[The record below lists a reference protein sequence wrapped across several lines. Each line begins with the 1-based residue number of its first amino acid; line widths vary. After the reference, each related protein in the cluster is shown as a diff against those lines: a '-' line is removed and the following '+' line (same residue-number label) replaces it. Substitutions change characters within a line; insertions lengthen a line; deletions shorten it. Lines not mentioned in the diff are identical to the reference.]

1 MRGQWEISALR
12 GQTRYGLGGI
22 ARILTAGI
30 RAGYFDHERLRG
42 ENLVRANL
50 TIGTGPQHASGFH
63 DGVEAEL
70 REILIGET
78 DVIEREIGLR
88 QIQSEAQLVGIIVGE
103 NEQRQMLHHGLQ
115 RHDDAALFAGPAA
128 SNLRDCGRITLHGRA
143 GHGDGRGLGRTLR
156 TGDKPR
162 VLRGGV
168 PAILAEA
175 DLVVVGGMA
184 DILPIHD
191 GTAASGGNS
200 ATIQQE
206 RGTLVG
212 RAVFAG
218 AVNNVPRDA

>member
-1 MRGQWEISALR
+1 M
-12 GQTRYGLGGI
+12 
-22 ARILTAGI
+22 
-30 RAGYFDHERLRG
+30 
-42 ENLVRANL
+42 
-50 TIGTGPQHASGFH
+50 GTGLQHASGFH
-63 DGVEAEL
+63 DSVEAEL
-70 REILIGET
+70 REILIGEA

-115 RHDDAALFAGPAA
+115 RHDDAALVAGPAA
-128 SNLRDCGRITLHGRA
+128 SDLRDCGRITLHGRA
-143 GHGDGRGLGRTLR
+143 GHGDGRSLGRTLR

-206 RGTLVG
+206 RGNFGRKSGLRGSREQRTARRLNQTIG
-212 RAVFAG
+212 INSYNGAFLLEIDKRKGPTDTGQALNESRAVTTADSPYSLTFL
-218 AVNNVPRDA
+218 P